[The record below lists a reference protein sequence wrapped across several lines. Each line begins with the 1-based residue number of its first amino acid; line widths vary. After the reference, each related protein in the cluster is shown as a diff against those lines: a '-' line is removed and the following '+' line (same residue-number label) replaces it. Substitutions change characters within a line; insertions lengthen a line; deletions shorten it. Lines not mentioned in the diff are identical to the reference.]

1 MPQIR
6 PKFLFSVFAV
16 AALLLV
22 VSVRVN
28 KYYMDNYGDVSA
40 VTRATPV
47 SQRADLARRG
57 APPPP
62 DYWDNQDKYEPFR
75 LMDLFKCE

>member
-1 MPQIR
+1 MSQNR
-6 PKFLFSVFAV
+6 PKTFFSVFAI

>member
-1 MPQIR
+1 MFTGR
-6 PKFLFSVFAV
+6 DRLFFRMFAL
-16 AALLLV
+16 ASILLV
-22 VSVRVN
+22 IAVRGN
-28 KYYMDNYGDVSA
+28 QYYQLNYGDVSA
-40 VTRATPV
+40 ITRATPV

-62 DYWDNQDKYEPFR
+62 DYWEDPDKYEPFR